1 MQLAIAIQ
9 GVVPDKID
17 VFKLIPI
24 LYISVLIIGKVCV
37 LCTCV
42 RACLKLFVRWAFFA
56 FINDP
61 NALAVTWSHVTSD

>member
-24 LYISVLIIGKVCV
+24 VYISVLIIGKVCV
-37 LCTCV
+37 LCTC
-42 RACLKLFVRWAFFA
+42 VRWAFFA